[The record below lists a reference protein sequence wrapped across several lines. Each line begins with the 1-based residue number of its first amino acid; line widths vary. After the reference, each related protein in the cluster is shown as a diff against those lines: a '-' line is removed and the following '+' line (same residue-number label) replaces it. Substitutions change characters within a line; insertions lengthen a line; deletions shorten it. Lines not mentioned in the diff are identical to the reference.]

1 MVLKILNNLKS
12 VNRQALYPLVVMA
25 CAESPL
31 TPSSMS
37 LVCWWSSPYG
47 YMFLVCWFASP
58 YDYMFFFYLNVL
70 LEIYQRYMSLY
81 YDLLI
86 TFILHH
92 IKELSYMLIIAIVE
106 STSIFMILSI
116 SISVVLSSIDDDF
129 PKRRILS
136 RSLAKSWDVRGKPIL
151 NALPKL
157 WLKTAFKH
165 GTFTPLAF
173 TYILYLFTFE
183 HL

>member
-58 YDYMFFFYLNVL
+58 YDYMFFLSKCTARNISEIYVFVLWFVDHLHLTSYQRIIIYADHSHCRIYLN
-70 LEIYQRYMSLY
+70 IY
-81 YDLLI
+81 D
-86 TFILHH
+86 
-92 IKELSYMLIIAIVE
+92 
-106 STSIFMILSI
+106 
-116 SISVVLSSIDDDF
+116 
-129 PKRRILS
+129 P
-136 RSLAKSWDVRGKPIL
+136 
-151 NALPKL
+151 
-157 WLKTAFKH
+157 
-165 GTFTPLAF
+165 
-173 TYILYLFTFE
+173 E
-183 HL
+183 HLYICCVEQHWWWFSQKADTLQEFGKILRCSR